1 MDDASIPI
9 LDIELHKPTLDDV
22 FLSIT
27 GHAAEPDRPADGK
40 QESEVAR

>member
-9 LDIELHKPTLDDV
+9 LEIELHKPTLDDV

-27 GHAAEPDRPADGK
+27 GHAAEADHPTDGK